1 MKRMIKDIFLK
12 LMFNILNSYMNFI
25 NIQKVKM
32 LVPNL
37 LDKVEY
43 VIDIRKSKQAS
54 NHELV
59 LKKLDRI
66 IKFKQQA
73 CLKSYTDIITG
84 LQKKQKNDFEKDF
97 SQLMNNS
104 VFGKTIKDVRKQRD
118 FKLFTTERRRNCLLS
133 EPNYH
138 TVKFFTNVCWL
149 QK

>member
-1 MKRMIKDIFLK
+1 MIKDIFLK

-37 LDKVEY
+37 LDKFEY

-66 IKFKQQA
+66 IKFKQ
-73 CLKSYTDIITG
+73 
-84 LQKKQKNDFEKDF
+84 
-97 SQLMNNS
+97 
-104 VFGKTIKDVRKQRD
+104 
-118 FKLFTTERRRNCLLS
+118 
-133 EPNYH
+133 
-138 TVKFFTNVCWL
+138 
-149 QK
+149 

>member
-25 NIQKVKM
+25 NIQKVKV

-43 VIDIRKSKQAS
+43 VIDIKKSKQAS

-66 IKFKQQA
+66 IKFKQ
-73 CLKSYTDIITG
+73 
-84 LQKKQKNDFEKDF
+84 
-97 SQLMNNS
+97 
-104 VFGKTIKDVRKQRD
+104 
-118 FKLFTTERRRNCLLS
+118 
-133 EPNYH
+133 
-138 TVKFFTNVCWL
+138 
-149 QK
+149 

>member
-37 LDKVEY
+37 LDKFEY

-66 IKFKQQA
+66 IKFKQ
-73 CLKSYTDIITG
+73 
-84 LQKKQKNDFEKDF
+84 
-97 SQLMNNS
+97 
-104 VFGKTIKDVRKQRD
+104 
-118 FKLFTTERRRNCLLS
+118 
-133 EPNYH
+133 
-138 TVKFFTNVCWL
+138 
-149 QK
+149 